1 MILFL
6 TKTGLIRVEMKFQP
20 LQAQDFT
27 TMSQVN
33 FVCMPCSLKLS
44 KEND

>member
-1 MILFL
+1 MILFF
-6 TKTGLIRVEMKFQP
+6 TKISLIRVEMKSQP
-20 LQAQDFT
+20 LQAQDFK

-33 FVCMPCSLKLS
+33 FVYMPCSLKLS